1 MPNDNPEQPVGRS
14 RLRRVLRVVAIAVGA
29 LLLVIVIAIA
39 AMVRPDIPLAKLMPE
54 YGVPPSKF
62 IEIQGMRIR
71 YRDEGSG
78 PPLVLLHGFSSS
90 LDTWDGW
97 VRQFAGKRR
106 VIRLD
111 LPGFGLTGPAPDGNY
126 TAGRYVG
133 VVTELLDKLG
143 VERVDI
149 AGNSMGG
156 RIALM
161 FALAHPERV
170 RKLILVD
177 AGGLPWP
184 EPPLFKLAKT
194 PVVGSWLVRHVTPR
208 FVVQRNLETVYG
220 TPSRLTGAVV
230 DRYWDMTL
238 RAGNRGAIVGRI
250 TGPPDPPMGGQLGKV
265 KLPVL
270 IQWGKLDRWI
280 PLSDAYGFQRGIAGS
295 KLRIYPTAGHVP
307 MEELPEATARDAD
320 AFLGSPGPGQPE
332 AH

>member
-1 MPNDNPEQPVGRS
+1 MPIHNTERHAGRA
-14 RLRRVLRVVAIAVGA
+14 RLRRVLHVVAIAVGS

-62 IEIQGMRIR
+62 IEIQGTRIR

-126 TAGRYVG
+126 TAARYVG

-143 VERVDI
+143 VERTDI

-156 RIALM
+156 RTALM

-208 FVVQRNLETVYG
+208 FAVQRNLETVYG
-220 TPSRLTGAVV
+220 TPARLTVAVV
-230 DRYWDMTL
+230 DRYWDMTR
-238 RAGNRGAIVGRI
+238 RAGNRGAIVERI
-250 TGPPDPPMGGQLGKV
+250 TGPADPPLGGQLGQV
-265 KLPVL
+265 KAPTL
-270 IQWGKLDRWI
+270 IMWGKLDRWI
-280 PLSDAYGFQRGIAGS
+280 PLSDAYGFQRGIPGA

-307 MEELPEATARDAD
+307 MEELPDETARDAD
-320 AFLGSPGPGQPE
+320 TFLGSPG
-332 AH
+332 

>member
-1 MPNDNPEQPVGRS
+1 
-14 RLRRVLRVVAIAVGA
+14 VAIAVGS

-62 IEIQGMRIR
+62 IKIQGMRVR

-97 VRQFAGKRR
+97 QRQIGGKRR

-111 LPGFGLTGPAPDGNY
+111 LPGFGLTGPASDGNY
-126 TAGRYVG
+126 TAARYVG

-143 VERVDI
+143 VERTDI
-149 AGNSMGG
+149 GGNSMGG
-156 RIALM
+156 RTALM

-184 EPPLFKLAKT
+184 QPPLFKLAKT

-208 FVVQRNLETVYG
+208 FVVRRGLETVYG
-220 TPSRLTGAVV
+220 TPSRLRDAVV
-230 DRYWDMTL
+230 DRYWEMTL

-250 TGPPDPPMGGQLGKV
+250 TGPPDPPLGGRLGEV
-265 KLPVL
+265 KAPTL

-280 PLSDAYGFQRGIAGS
+280 PLADAYGFQRGIAGS
-295 KLRIYPTAGHVP
+295 KLRVYPTAGHVP
-307 MEELPEATARDAD
+307 MEELPEATARDVD
-320 AFLGSPGPGQPE
+320 AFLGP
-332 AH
+332 